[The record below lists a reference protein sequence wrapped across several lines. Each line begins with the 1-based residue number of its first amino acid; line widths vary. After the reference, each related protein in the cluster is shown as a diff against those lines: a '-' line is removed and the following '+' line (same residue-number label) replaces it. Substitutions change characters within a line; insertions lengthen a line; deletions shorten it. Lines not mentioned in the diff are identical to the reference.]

1 MTRRDNRV
9 GGLLG
14 IRVVPPTIPGGF
26 LRRRRL
32 EDRLDAGVSGPLT
45 VLSAG
50 AGSGKTL
57 VAASWARQRRTV
69 DAGRGTSPVAWLAL
83 EPDDN
88 EPSLFW
94 SGVVAALRA
103 SGAVPDGSPL
113 GGLALEQGLTTD
125 GLRALRQ
132 GLPT

>member
-1 MTRRDNRV
+1 MAQHPETLGVWAMSRSNGRI

-14 IRVVPPTIPGGF
+14 IRTVPPTIPGGF

-57 VAASWARQRRTV
+57 VAASWARRR
-69 DAGRGTSPVAWLAL
+69 RGGDDGHGPLPVAWLAL
-83 EPDDN
+83 ERDDN

-113 GGLALEQGLTTD
+113 GGLALE
-125 GLRALRQ
+125 
-132 GLPT
+132 